1 MKKSETE
8 KTVAHS
14 YRLLSIRPRSEK
26 ELRGKLREKGFGH
39 DVIQEAVSLL
49 KESKIIDDAKFAELF
64 VESRMR
70 TNPKGKTLLKKE
82 LIQKGIEASII
93 EKVLGEE
100 SKDEDSL
107 VRELARKKMETLKKE
122 PKEKIRRKLFSYLA
136 QRGFDFEIIN
146 EIIREYVK

>member
-8 KTVAHS
+8 KTVAYS

-26 ELRGKLREKGFGH
+26 ELRGRLKEKGFGH
-39 DVIQEAVSLL
+39 DAIQEAVSLL
-49 KESKIIDDAKFAELF
+49 KKSNIIDDVKFAHLF

-70 TNPKGKTLLKKE
+70 TNPKGKTFLKME
-82 LIQKGIEASII
+82 LMQKGVEASII
-93 EKVLGEE
+93 EKVLSEE

-136 QRGFDFEIIN
+136 GRGFDFDIIN
-146 EIIREYVK
+146 EIIREYVS